1 MKRFTLLVL
10 ILIQI
15 SCASPYAAK
24 MNGVSFVASPEK
36 ADQEHINP
44 ILNVNADY
52 AAVMPFGFIRDLSSP
67 DIIFDTDRQW
77 YGETTAGARQYI
89 RLLQR
94 NKIRVM
100 LKPQIWVWRGEFT
113 GDISMETEQ
122 DWKVLE
128 DSYRRFILTYAQLA
142 SDLKV
147 DLFCIGTELEEFIAN
162 RPLFWDKLIGQIRN
176 IYSGQLTYAAN
187 WDEYKRTPFWASLD
201 FIGVDAY
208 FPLSDEKTPSV
219 DQLKAGWHRWK
230 SELAVLS
237 ANYDRPVLFTEY
249 GYRSMDYTAKKPW
262 LVDRNEEQVN
272 LEAQVNA
279 KRALFDEFWGESWFA
294 GGFLWKWFIHHD
306 RAGGQEDNRFTPQN
320 KPAEEVIKTYYR
332 VNQN

>member
-219 DQLKAGWHRWK
+219 EQLKAGWHRWK